1 MPTVPSASPTEA
13 ADEVSTMRA
22 TPGAAA
28 ARADGVRGPS
38 TFTRIISSGSLGQW
52 LFRPATW

>member
-1 MPTVPSASPTEA
+1 MPTVPSTSPSVA
-13 ADEVSTMRA
+13 AEDVNTTRP
-22 TPGAAA
+22 TPAAAA
-28 ARADGVRGPS
+28 ARTAFWGPS